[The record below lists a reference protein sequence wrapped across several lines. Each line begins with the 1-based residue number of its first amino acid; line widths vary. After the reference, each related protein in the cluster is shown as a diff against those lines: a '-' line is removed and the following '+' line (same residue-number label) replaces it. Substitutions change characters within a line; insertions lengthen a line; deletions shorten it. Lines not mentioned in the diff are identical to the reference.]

1 MKTAQLAASYFIG
14 LGPSRDG
21 PIEFDW
27 GEFKV
32 WLSGVYGRKTAV
44 DVFSYARRFGFCL
57 LTGDLRPLL
66 GLSESKR
73 LHALKAL
80 SALAKFIGVHERF
93 RELVKNYGFK
103 WGKCSDELIIRRIT
117 GKNGDDILDWVGV
130 VSKVHG
136 LSLFSRFMLVSG
148 LRFEEAINAYNLIID
163 GVSGYFNRELSA
175 LEHFRFKEIFTD
187 ASCCYNILYRKRSLA

>member
-1 MKTAQLAASYFIG
+1 MEQGLKWVQLVTSTSFG
-14 LGPSRDG
+14 LGLSRDG
-21 PIEFDW
+21 PIEVDW

-32 WLSGVYGRKTAV
+32 WLSGVYGRKTTI

-93 RELVKNYGFK
+93 RGLVKNYGFK
-103 WGKCSDELIIRRIT
+103 WGKCSDDLIIRRIA
-117 GKNGDDILDWVGV
+117 GKNGDDILD
-130 VSKVHG
+130 
-136 LSLFSRFMLVSG
+136 
-148 LRFEEAINAYNLIID
+148 
-163 GVSGYFNRELSA
+163 
-175 LEHFRFKEIFTD
+175 
-187 ASCCYNILYRKRSLA
+187 